1 MLDITITRSDL
12 IKTDE
17 ALRQELLELT
27 APSYEDPSAVVERE
41 WKTSNS
47 IYLARDGG
55 GNIVCFFMV
64 AWETLEVEG
73 SGCIPTLHLG
83 LSAAGEEAKMTG
95 LTAALYTRCL
105 RDAIPWEKEHGQR
118 LIAWGTTATPIVYLA
133 TRIFSAEIEPRLD
146 GSYSARGAEV
156 ANALRRKLGAPI
168 SRTDHPFVLKN
179 IATNTRY
186 SPQETERIE
195 RVSKAKNFSLFRD
208 LGIDESAGD
217 RLLFL
222 APTPDNPGY
231 GARPRGQC
239 SPDASPR
246 GRTIPKSSEEIGS

>member
-1 MLDITITRSDL
+1 MLDITITQSDL

-17 ALRQELLELT
+17 ALRGELLELT

-41 WKTSNS
+41 WKTSNC
-47 IYLARDGG
+47 IYLAREGG
-55 GNIVCFFMV
+55 GRLACFFLV
-64 AWETLEVEG
+64 AWEILEVED
-73 SGCIPTLHLG
+73 SKCVPTLHLG
-83 LSAAGEEAKMTG
+83 LSAAGEGAKNVG
-95 LTAALYTRCL
+95 LTGELYLRCL
-105 RDAIPWEKEHGQR
+105 KDAVAWEKKHGQR
-118 LIAWGTTATPIVYLA
+118 LIGWGTTATPIVYLA
-133 TRIFSAEIEPRLD
+133 TRAISPEIEPCLD
-146 GSYSARGAEV
+146 GSYSARSADV

-168 SRTDHPFVLKN
+168 SKTDHPFVLKN

-222 APTPDNPGY
+222 ALTPDGPGY
-231 GARPRGQC
+231 ARALAG
-239 SPDASPR
+239 
-246 GRTIPKSSEEIGS
+246 